1 MKKKNNEFQSE
12 IKKYKDLI
20 RKEMF
25 GDGSAKLQ
33 TELAKQIFVL
43 NQTYKIQISDLMK
56 ISQEVYAEK

>member
-1 MKKKNNEFQSE
+1 MKKKNNEIQSE
-12 IKKYKDLI
+12 IEKYKDLI
-20 RKEMF
+20 RKEMS

-43 NQTYKIQISDLMK
+43 NQTCKIPISDLMK